1 MEAKRTNM
9 TGKRLAAV
17 VGVVALIAVVGVL
30 VVGTAFAQSGTP
42 GTQATPMSPKA
53 HAFGL
58 ARGFGFWGGGSIADF
73 DAMAKALNLTPT
85 QLFEQLH
92 NGTSL
97 ADIAKAQGVDLTKV
111 QEAANATRIQAMK
124 DRINQAVKDGT
135 MTKAQGDWLLQ
146 GLDNGYLGKGPGGFG
161 GQMGRGGMRGF
172 GGRAPSRMPSP
183 AAPGTTS

>member
-1 MEAKRTNM
+1 M

-42 GTQATPMSPKA
+42 GSQATPMTPKA

-58 ARGFGFWGGGSIADF
+58 GKGPGFWGGGSMADF

-92 NGTSL
+92 GGKTL
-97 ADIAKAQGVDLTKV
+97 AEIAQAQGVDLTKV

-124 DRINQAVKDGT
+124 DRISQAIKDGT
-135 MTKAQGDWLLQ
+135 MTKAQADWLLQ
-146 GLDNGYLGKGPGGFG
+146 GMEKGYMGKGPGGFG
-161 GQMGRGGMRGF
+161 GGHMGRGGMRGF

>member
-1 MEAKRTNM
+1 M

-42 GTQATPMSPKA
+42 GSQATPMTPKA

-58 ARGFGFWGGGSIADF
+58 GKGPGFWGGGSMADF
-73 DAMAKALNLTPT
+73 DAMAKALNLPPT

-92 NGTSL
+92 SGKTL
-97 ADIAKAQGVDLTKV
+97 AEIAQAQNVDLTKV
-111 QEAANATRIQAMK
+111 QEAANATRITAMK
-124 DRINQAVKDGT
+124 DRINQAFTAGAI
-135 MTKAQGDWLLQ
+135 TKAQADWLLQ
-146 GLDNGYLGKGPGGFG
+146 GLDNGYMGKGPGGFG

-172 GGRAPSRMPSP
+172 GGRAPSRMPRP